1 MPFVTTLTLNAT
13 RQALNVEHF
22 LRGRP
27 ILSGEG
33 SGDTEHGAQGINLEA
48 SHGYAVLTQTIASNY
63 RYDMSGATPIL
74 QAVFTGGT
82 GGPGADEQAIGKVA
96 IELGAHVVTLKL
108 TAVIK
113 NGTCRLDTDQ
123 GAGTDSA
130 AVTTTPTVV
139 TSTATIS
146 TATGVET
153 DVWITLDNN
162 GSTACTLYSYHI
174 HEVRLTSVTLP

>member
-82 GGPGADEQAIGKVA
+82 GGPGSKMGRVDSTQIKV
-96 IELGAHVVTLKL
+96 
-108 TAVIK
+108 
-113 NGTCRLDTDQ
+113 
-123 GAGTDSA
+123 SA
-130 AVTTTPTVV
+130 PTRRR
-139 TSTATIS
+139 SQQRQR
-146 TATGVET
+146 
-153 DVWITLDNN
+153 W
-162 GSTACTLYSYHI
+162 
-174 HEVRLTSVTLP
+174 